1 LRARR
6 YKPDKEGVDMNK
18 QLSPFGALAVGI
30 GAGVVGTTFMT
41 AWQELAAR
49 LRHSMTVKHM
59 VGEEDPWERA
69 PAPARVGRLLV
80 QTVLG
85 RDVPPERIP
94 LFTNAVH
101 WGFGTAMGAVYGLVQ
116 TKVPAKPVLSG
127 PLFGLGV
134 WAQSYA
140 TLVPMGLYQ
149 PPWRYPAKTIAKD
162 VSYHLV
168 YGAGTAAGYELL
180 KRLSR

>member
-1 LRARR
+1 MR
-6 YKPDKEGVDMNK
+6 K
-18 QLSPFGALAVGI
+18 QLNPLGALAVGV
-30 GAGVVGTTFMT
+30 GAGVIGTTFMT

-49 LRHSMTVKHM
+49 LKHSMTVKHM

-80 QTVLG
+80 QTVLR
-85 RDVPPERIP
+85 RDVPPERIHF
-94 LFTNAVH
+94 FTNAVH
-101 WGFGTAMGAVYGLVQ
+101 WGFGTMMGGVYGLVQ
-116 TKVPAKPVLSG
+116 GKVPAKPALSG

-140 TLVPMGLYQ
+140 TLVPMGLYK
-149 PPWRYPAKTIAKD
+149 PPWQYPAKSIAKD

-168 YGAGTAAGYELL
+168 YGAGTAAGYQLL
-180 KRLSR
+180 RRFSR